1 MVVTINQSILELTG
15 LSNRI
20 LRDFNDYSLFGEM
33 INLNKVFEALTVER
47 KHSVSVMKELL
58 P

>member
-1 MVVTINQSILELTG
+1 MELTG

-33 INLNKVFEALTVER
+33 INFNNVYEALTVER